1 MYIVFVHSIGVLV
14 NVAVSDAEPEG
25 MVTPQ
30 VLWLFEH
37 ENEPDHELNVY
48 PEPAVAVRVS
58 CCPEI

>member
-1 MYIVFVHSIGVLV
+1 V
-14 NVAVSDAEPEG
+14 NVAVSDADVDG
-25 MVTPQ
+25 IVTEQ
-30 VLWLFEH
+30 VVWLFEH